1 LRLYS
6 RERNQADDPEII
18 GKHRMIFK
26 RSKPSANGSDS
37 AHSSGPSIISQDMTI
52 EGNITTNGE
61 LHIDGTVYG
70 SIRAHSCV
78 IDLNGFVQG
87 DIMAEDLFVRGRVI
101 GPIRGSNVNIYSGA
115 QVEGDILNETISIEN
130 GANIYGMVS
139 RMESPMADF
148 LAESTPD
155 EEKKLF
161 PSAGLTFNKDLGAT
175 DKTEPGPP
183 PKTMKPL

>member
-1 LRLYS
+1 MIS
-6 RERNQADDPEII
+6 PEII

-26 RSKPSANGSDS
+26 RSKPTANGSDS
-37 AHSSGPSIISQDMTI
+37 AHNSGPSIICQDVTI

-61 LHIDGTVYG
+61 LHIDGTIYG

-87 DIMAEDLFVRGRVI
+87 DIMADDLFVRGRVI
-101 GPIRGSNVNIYSGA
+101 GPIRGTNVNIYAGA

-130 GANIYGMVS
+130 GANVYGMVS
-139 RMESPMADF
+139 RMESPMAEF
-148 LAESTPD
+148 LAEPTPD

-161 PSAGLTFNKDLGAT
+161 PSAGLTFGKDTAAPE
-175 DKTEPGPP
+175 KAEASPP
-183 PKTMKPL
+183 PKTVKPL